1 MGKIIEFKTRSKLLK
16 EWLKE
21 VIKIN
26 ALTKNNDVKS
36 AIIMWEERNEKGES
50 VLMHAKYNCGM
61 EEFEWMKNCL
71 DAHIFNLKVDEY
83 LRKNIGDYIDY
94 IE

>member
-1 MGKIIEFKTRSKLLK
+1 MDNIIEFKTRSKLLK

-36 AIIMWEERNEKGES
+36 AIIMWETKDKNGNS

-61 EEFEWMKNCL
+61 QEFEWMRNCM
-71 DAHIFNLKVDEY
+71 DAQVFNMKMDEY
-83 LRKNIGDYIDY
+83 LKKNIGKY
-94 IE
+94 IEYIE

>member
-1 MGKIIEFKTRSKLLK
+1 MNNIIGFKTRSKLLK

-36 AIIMWEERNEKGES
+36 AIIMWETKDKNGNS
-50 VLMHAKYNCGM
+50 VLMHAKYNCGR
-61 EEFEWMKNCL
+61 EEFEWMRNCM
-71 DAHIFNLKVDEY
+71 DAQVFNMKMDEY
-83 LRKNIGDYIDY
+83 LKKNIGKY
-94 IE
+94 IEYIE